1 MYDMIVLLGFLNMR
15 RDIIQLLARW
25 EKSIFDMA

>member
-25 EKSIFDMA
+25 EKFDMA